1 MPKSVMPFYEPKP
14 YYMTAMGMA
23 GARFIEGVPD
33 PVVPIVV
40 EPVIV
45 PAPVVEPPKKD
56 DDDFKSPESKA
67 AVLADLQKERD
78 QRKLYQGQATERET
92 QVQTLTESL
101 AESATAVT
109 ERDAQLAAK
118 DAEIAV
124 LKLTNA
130 HGITDAEDIALLTS
144 IADTEKR
151 EALAKRLA
159 VNNSIVPRGNDSA
172 GTQTAGSLAGGR
184 DLYNSRK
191 K

>member
-14 YYMTAMGMA
+14 YYMAAMGMQ

-33 PVVPIVV
+33 PVVPPVV
-40 EPVIV
+40 EPVVV
-45 PAPVVEPPKKD
+45 PDPVIEPAKKD

-78 QRKLYQGQATERET
+78 QRKLFQGQATERET

-130 HGITDAEDIALLTS
+130 HGITDEEDIALLTEIS
-144 IADTEKR
+144 DTAKR

-159 VNNSIVPRGNDSA
+159 VNNSIVPRGNESA